1 MHTYIDK
8 SLTIFLEYA
17 QLILE
22 VSLVFLGVIQYNIQT
37 IIYTKEVINKKTKQP
52 VRARRKIIYY
62 ENGRKEERN
71 LYNEFRINEVLPE
84 P

>member
-22 VSLVFLGVIQYNIQT
+22 ISLVFLGVIQYNIQ

-62 ENGRKEERN
+62 ANGRKEERN
-71 LYNEFRINEVLPE
+71 LYNEFRINEVLLE

>member
-17 QLILE
+17 QFILE
-22 VSLVFLGVIQYNIQT
+22 ISLVFLGVIQYNIQT
-37 IIYTKEVINKKTKQP
+37 IYTKEMINKKTKQP
-52 VRARRKIIYY
+52 VRARRKIIYCQ
-62 ENGRKEERN
+62 NGRKEERN
-71 LYNEFRINEVLPE
+71 LYNKFRINKVLPE